1 MQKTLIAVVGP
12 TAIGKTNYAIA
23 TALHY
28 GTEVVSCDSR
38 QCYREMSIG
47 VARPSQQELSAVP
60 HHLIACR
67 SVAEGYNVYTFMQE
81 AHECLRRIFAKHD
94 IAVAVGGSGLYVDAL
109 CRGVALMPDPPQEL
123 REQLQR
129 QIREEGLQP
138 LQQRLKELD
147 PDYYH
152 RVDLNNPVR
161 VQRALEVC
169 LTTGKP
175 YSQVLQQETTPRF
188 FRTVKVGLQCDR
200 AILRHRIDSRVDLM
214 MQQGLLDEVRTLLPL
229 RRLQTL
235 NTVGYKELFS
245 HLDGTLSLE
254 EAVAAIKMN
263 TWHYAKKQMSYFARD
278 KETLWCE
285 AKENSFFELP

>member
-1 MQKTLIAVVGP
+1 MQKTLIAIVGP
-12 TAIGKTNYAIA
+12 TAIGKTRYAIA

-38 QCYREMSIG
+38 QCYREMNIG
-47 VARPSQQELSAVP
+47 VARPSPQELSAVP

-67 SVAEGYNVYTFMQE
+67 SVTEGYNVYTFMQD
-81 AHECLRRIFAKHD
+81 AQSVLRRLFATRD

-109 CRGVALMPDPPQEL
+109 CRGIALMPDPPPEL

-138 LQQRLKELD
+138 LQQRLKDLD
-147 PDYYH
+147 PDYYQ

-169 LTTGKP
+169 LTTGRP
-175 YSQVLQQETTPRF
+175 YSQVLQQEISPRF

-200 AILRHRIDSRVDLM
+200 TLLRSRIDSRVDQM
-214 MQQGLLDEVRTLLPL
+214 MQAGLQEEVRSLLPL
-229 RRLQTL
+229 RNLQTL
-235 NTVGYKELFS
+235 NTVGYKELFR
-245 HLDGTLSLE
+245 HFDGTDTVE
-254 EAVAAIKMN
+254 TAVAAIKMN

-278 KETLWCE
+278 KETLWRE
-285 AKENSFFELP
+285 ANESSYFDIP